1 MSDANP
7 RDQSSNVKARPPE
20 NDRIVIALPYAI
32 ANMVFIQSL
41 PFWILGILGAIG
53 FCYGFVVLGLGKALD
68 QAVDIWTISAVC
80 TVLAV
85 AGLLVLKQDA
95 VAWAL
100 EGRSTAITVLY
111 VFHAV
116 GVVIGPLLAAS
127 CCRVCVPA
135 GCVRLAVGD
144 CVAVG
149 AFCSLRDTLAL
160 RVDESL
166 RAAKSGR
173 LPGWMGVV
181 RGAESGDL
189 AAFDARRLF
198 SVRNAG
204 LSWCLI
210 GAP

>member
-85 AGLLVLKQDA
+85 AGLLVLKQ
-95 VAWAL
+95 AL
-100 EGRSTAITVLY
+100 WGRVSRAARRRSRFSTCST
-111 VFHAV
+111 
-116 GVVIGPLLAAS
+116 
-127 CCRVCVPA
+127 
-135 GCVRLAVGD
+135 RLA
-144 CVAVG
+144 
-149 AFCSLRDTLAL
+149 L
-160 RVDESL
+160 
-166 RAAKSGR
+166 
-173 LPGWMGVV
+173 
-181 RGAESGDL
+181 
-189 AAFDARRLF
+189 
-198 SVRNAG
+198 
-204 LSWCLI
+204 
-210 GAP
+210 